1 MFILWFMFACI
12 IICLPITFIK
22 KYVDTSELK
31 YVFIALSF
39 YCFLTFIYIKLLR
52 YKDISTVYTLLN
64 IVSIVSIFLINVFLF
79 KNKIDFFKITGITF
93 AIISIYFLSIK
104 S

>member
-1 MFILWFMFACI
+1 MFILWFILACI

-31 YVFIALSF
+31 YVFIALLF
-39 YCFLTFIYIKLLR
+39 YCFVTFNYIKLLR